1 MIVILSKHP
10 AWGASDNFYRAFKS
24 CGYETKLLCLRKD
37 PYERISKEEIIFINK
52 QNLRP
57 YVEKSELLVICSP
70 ITINT
75 IMRKTDPNFSKFLKN
90 IKNKVIFIT
99 GTEYIKNYK
108 KWNKSL
114 DHMNFNRRFC
124 EAEMIKLNPEKNI
137 FLPHPMEY
145 DISIIKNSRI
155 TISHAPGLQERPKKK
170 GTPIIISV
178 INKLKQK
185 YDFDYDHIV
194 GVPFN
199 ECLKRK
205 SKSHIFIDQIN
216 PKVGGIGKNGYEA
229 LSLNCITLSSVNGFN
244 DIPKKIRPPVINVN
258 DENELY
264 NRLDLLLANLKD
276 INNRMN
282 YISKWKETINY
293 KNTVKKLWH

>member
-75 IMRKTDPNFSKFLKN
+75 IMRKTDSNFSKFLKN

-114 DHMNFNRRFC
+114 DHMNFDRRFC

-145 DISIIKNSRI
+145 DISIVKNSRI
-155 TISHAPGLQERPKKK
+155 TISHAPGLKERPEKK

-178 INKLKQK
+178 INRLKQK

>member
-75 IMRKTDPNFSKFLKN
+75 IMRKTDSNFSKFLKN

-114 DHMNFNRRFC
+114 DHMNFDRRFC

-145 DISIIKNSRI
+145 DISIVKNSRI
-155 TISHAPGLQERPKKK
+155 TISHAPGLKERPEKK

-264 NRLDLLLANLKD
+264 NRLDLLLTNLKD

>member
-37 PYERISKEEIIFINK
+37 PYDRISKDEIVFINR
-52 QNLRP
+52 QNLKS
-57 YVEKSELLVICSP
+57 YVEKSELLVVCSP
-70 ITINT
+70 VTINT
-75 IMRKTDPNFSKFLKN
+75 ILHKVDSNFSKLLKI

-108 KWNKSL
+108 GWNHSL
-114 DHMNFNRRFC
+114 DYMGFDKRFC
-124 EAEMIKLNPEKNI
+124 EAEMIKLNPSKNL

-145 DISIIKNSRI
+145 NIPIIKNSRI
-155 TISHAPGLQERPKKK
+155 TISHAPGLKERPVKK
-170 GTPIIISV
+170 GTPIILSV
-178 INKLKQK
+178 IDKLKQK

-264 NRLDLLLANLKD
+264 NRLDLLLTNLKD

>member
-145 DISIIKNSRI
+145 DISIVKNSRI

>member
-75 IMRKTDPNFSKFLKN
+75 IMRKTDSNFSKFLKN

-114 DHMNFNRRFC
+114 DHMNFDRRFC

-145 DISIIKNSRI
+145 DISIVKNSRI
-155 TISHAPGLQERPKKK
+155 TISHAPGLKERPEKK

>member
-155 TISHAPGLQERPKKK
+155 TISHAPGLKERPEKK

-178 INKLKQK
+178 INRLKQK

>member
-52 QNLRP
+52 QNLRS
-57 YVEKSELLVICSP
+57 YIEKSELLVICSP

-75 IMRKTDPNFSKFLKN
+75 IIRKTDPNFSKFLKN

-114 DHMNFNRRFC
+114 DHMNFDRRFC

-145 DISIIKNSRI
+145 DISIVKNSRI
-155 TISHAPGLQERPKKK
+155 TISHAPGLKERPEKK

-178 INKLKQK
+178 INRLKQK

>member
-1 MIVILSKHP
+1 
-10 AWGASDNFYRAFKS
+10 
-24 CGYETKLLCLRKD
+24 
-37 PYERISKEEIIFINK
+37 
-52 QNLRP
+52 
-57 YVEKSELLVICSP
+57 
-70 ITINT
+70 
-75 IMRKTDPNFSKFLKN
+75 MRKTDSNFSKFLKN

-114 DHMNFNRRFC
+114 DHMNFDRRFC

-145 DISIIKNSRI
+145 DISIVKNSRI
-155 TISHAPGLQERPKKK
+155 TISHAPGLKERPEKK

-178 INKLKQK
+178 INRLKQK